1 MRFFDAWRV
10 SVWFPLP
17 KSLLARRA
25 PHFFL
30 NFLFRFRYV
39 EAAAISE
46 TRIHSLAIVKNT
58 VVPDDAFHD
67 RFLHDF
73 LALRAMY
80 RFCLCYVCMVCIIF
94 VISFAIRR
102 FLTPVLFVRPTRVAV
117 SNVGLLVRRQE
128 AGHGKARGEEAS
140 QGARGRVGVGVGETR
155 VVTVTRVETC
165 VCVGGVLFLR
175 LLQYRSCDVCT
186 YF

>member
-1 MRFFDAWRV
+1 MLGARAWD
-10 SVWFPLP
+10 FCCL
-17 KSLLARRA
+17 KSTSYFRRA

-30 NFLFRFRYV
+30 NFLFRFRFV

-80 RFCLCYVCMVCIIF
+80 RFCLSVLRMYGTHYFCYFICHPTIPNSCTVRSADACCGVKCWTF
-94 VISFAIRR
+94 GAAEGSGPWKSSRR
-102 FLTPVLFVRPTRVAV
+102 RSEPRRSRP
-117 SNVGLLVRRQE
+117 RRRRRRRDS
-128 AGHGKARGEEAS
+128 GCNRHKG
-140 QGARGRVGVGVGETR
+140 
-155 VVTVTRVETC
+155 
-165 VCVGGVLFLR
+165 
-175 LLQYRSCDVCT
+175 
-186 YF
+186 